1 MLHDALVLGVSG
13 LCLWALISPRLP
25 TGVLGSLGLGTMAGA
40 ALWSIDYFAK
50 QEAVADM
57 LLAGIGLLGLHA
69 LLRVLRRRSSHMRR
83 LSDWQPTRWADT
95 APPQEIHESQQ
106 VHIVGGK
113 R

>member
-25 TGVLGSLGLGTMAGA
+25 TGVMGSLGLGAMAGA
-40 ALWSIDYFAK
+40 ALWSLDYFAK
-50 QEAVADM
+50 QESVADM

-69 LLRVLRRRSSHMRR
+69 LLRVLRRHSRDGQRTQ
-83 LSDWQPTRWADT
+83 WPDT
-95 APPQEIHESQQ
+95 ASPNEIDESQQ